1 MTDLSIPD
9 LNLALS
15 GRYAVEREI
24 AVGGMATVYLVVDA
38 KHQRRVA
45 LKVMKTSV
53 ADGAGTSRFLREIGV
68 TARLAH
74 PHILPLLDSGDV
86 FGLPY
91 YAMPFVDGETLR
103 DRIARE
109 GRLSVGEA
117 VHLAAEVA
125 DALAYAHAQGIIH
138 RDIKPANIL
147 LAGRHAIVAD
157 FGVAK
162 ALSPLPVAV
171 AVDDITQEGNAVGTI
186 AYMSPEQA
194 VGEPHLDGRSD
205 LFSLGI
211 VLFEMLVGEKAF
223 GGTTVQEQ
231 MARRFT
237 GVVPSA
243 RARRVEVPPDLD
255 VVLRKVLASDPA
267 ERFATAGEFEVAL
280 LAALR
285 GATAPFATG
294 AIHVARAP
302 EDVPSIAVL
311 PFRNLGGDADS
322 DYLSD
327 GITEEILT
335 QLSLRRT
342 MRVCARHSSFA
353 FRDSADDIQTIGN
366 RLGVRHLL
374 TGSVRRAGD
383 RLRVTAQLVDAAT
396 GFQGWSGRYDRDVA
410 DVFAI
415 QDEIGSAIAQALNVT
430 LLGDLS
436 APSQA
441 VAPRLEVYDAVL
453 KARHAWN
460 QRTDR
465 AMQQA
470 IDAYREALR
479 LDPEYAPAWAGLAQ
493 VYVTRGVYGHVAPG
507 EVLHLAREAAG
518 EALRRDPTLAEARV
532 ALGQVEAVE
541 TWQWEAA
548 EATFRQAI
556 ALNPLLPAAH
566 QGLAIMSLTP
576 RARHAEARES
586 IERALAIDPLSPVLR
601 VTLAS
606 SLLYGRQYDEALRVA
621 RQVVEF
627 DPGFAPG
634 HFFLAQVL
642 TATGDHVAA
651 VAHAERAVQASGRSG
666 EALAVLACAHAAAGN
681 LEAAEL
687 LDGELAERGRHGY
700 TSPAHRAVVA
710 AAFGRV
716 DAAMDLLDAAAEQHA
731 PDLLWLGVRPAWDV
745 VRTHPRFG
753 ALLGRLHLAPS

>member
-1 MTDLSIPD
+1 MNDFSTED
-9 LNLALS
+9 LNLALA

-24 AVGGMATVYLVVDA
+24 ASGGMATVYLATDV

-45 LKVMKTSV
+45 LKVMKPGATE
-53 ADGAGTSRFLREIGV
+53 DGGTSRFLREIGV
-68 TARLAH
+68 TARLSH
-74 PHILPLLDSGDV
+74 PHILPLLDSGDL

-103 DRIARE
+103 ERIARD
-109 GRLSVGEA
+109 GRLVVAEA

-162 ALSPLPVAV
+162 ALSPTPVAV
-171 AVDDITQEGNAVGTI
+171 SVDELTQAGNAVGTV

-194 VGEPHLDGRSD
+194 VGEPNLDGRSD

-223 GGTTVQEQ
+223 GGATVQEQ
-231 MARRFT
+231 MARRFS
-237 GVVPSA
+237 GVIPSA
-243 RARRVEVPPDLD
+243 RARRVEVPHELD
-255 VVLRKVLASDPA
+255 ALLRKVLAADPSD
-267 ERFATAGEFEVAL
+267 RFATAGEFEIAL

-285 GATAPFATG
+285 GGTAPFATG

-353 FRDSADDIQTIGN
+353 FRDTTDDVQTIGH

-374 TGSVRRAGD
+374 TGSVRRAAD
-383 RLRVTAQLVDAAT
+383 RLRVTAQLVDAST
-396 GFQGWSGRYDRDVA
+396 GFQAWSGRYGRAVA

-415 QDEIGSAIAQALNVT
+415 QDEIGVAIAQALNVT
-430 LLGDLS
+430 LLGELS
-436 APSQA
+436 APIQTA
-441 VAPRLEVYDAVL
+441 APRVEVYEAVL

-460 QRTDR
+460 QRTDA
-465 AMQQA
+465 AMQHA
-470 IDAYREALR
+470 IDQYHEALR

-493 VYVTRGVYGHVAPG
+493 VYVTRGVYGSVAPRDTFA
-507 EVLHLAREAAG
+507 LARQAAG
-518 EALRRDPTLAEARV
+518 EALRRDPSLAEARV
-532 ALGQVEAVE
+532 ALGQVEAVDA
-541 TWQWEAA
+541 WQWEAA
-548 EATFRQAI
+548 EATFRQAM
-556 ALNPLLPAAH
+556 ALNPMLPSAH

-576 RARHAEARES
+576 RGRHADARES
-586 IERALAIDPLSPVLR
+586 IERALALDPLSAVLR

-606 SLLYGRQYDEALRVA
+606 SLLYARQLDEARRVA
-621 RQVVEF
+621 QQVVES
-627 DPGFAPG
+627 DARFAPG

-651 VAHAERAVQASGRSG
+651 IAHAESAVQASGRSS
-666 EALAVLACAHAAAGN
+666 ETLAVLACAHAAAG
-681 LEAAEL
+681 ARS
-687 LDGELAERGRHGY
+687 DAERIDHELEVRSHSAF

-710 AAFGRV
+710 TALGRIEP
-716 DAAMDLLDAAAEQHA
+716 ALDLLDAAADAHA
-731 PDLLWLGVRPAWDV
+731 PDLLWLGVRPAWDAL
-745 VRTHPRFG
+745 RPHPRFA
-753 ALLGRLHLAPS
+753 ALLRRLHLAPA

>member
-15 GRYAVEREI
+15 GRYVVEREI
-24 AVGGMATVYLVVDA
+24 ATGGMATVYLVLDE

-45 LKVMKTSV
+45 LKVMKTAV
-53 ADGAGTSRFLREIGV
+53 ADGAGTSRFLREVGV

-86 FGLPY
+86 LGLPY
-91 YAMPFVDGETLR
+91 YAMPFVEGETLR
-103 DRIARE
+103 ERITRE
-109 GRLSVGEA
+109 GRLSVAEA

-147 LAGRHAIVAD
+147 LSGRHAIVAD

-162 ALSPLPVAV
+162 ALSPLPVETD
-171 AVDDITQEGNAVGTI
+171 VDDITREGNAVGTI

-194 VGEPHLDGRSD
+194 VGEPNLDGRSD

-243 RARRVEVPPDLD
+243 RARRVEVPQELD
-255 VVLRKVLASDPA
+255 VVLRKALARDPVD
-267 ERFATAGEFEVAL
+267 RYATAGEFESAL

-302 EDVPSIAVL
+302 EEVPSIAVL
-311 PFRNLGGDADS
+311 PFRNLGGDVDS
-322 DYLSD
+322 TYLSD

-353 FRDSADDIQTIGN
+353 FREATDDVQTIGS

-374 TGSVRRAGD
+374 TGSVRRAGE
-383 RLRVTAQLVDAAT
+383 RLRVTAQLVDAST
-396 GFQGWSGRYDRDVA
+396 GFQGWSGRYDRAVA

-415 QDEIGSAIAQALNVT
+415 QDEIGAAIAHALNVT
-430 LLGDLS
+430 LLGELS
-436 APSQA
+436 APSQVA
-441 VAPRLEVYDAVL
+441 APRIEVYDAVL

-460 QRTDR
+460 QRTDQ
-465 AMQQA
+465 AMQGA

-493 VYVTRGVYGHVAPG
+493 VYVTRGVYGHVAPR
-507 EVLHLAREAAG
+507 EVLPLARQAAG
-518 EALRRDPTLAEARV
+518 EALRRDPSLAEARV
-532 ALGQVEAVE
+532 ALGQVEAVDA
-541 TWQWEAA
+541 WQWDAA

-576 RARHAEARES
+576 RGRHAEARES

-601 VTLAS
+601 ATLAS
-606 SLLYGRQYDEALRVA
+606 LLLYGRQFGEALRVA
-621 RQVVEF
+621 GQLVEAE
-627 DPGFAPG
+627 PGFGLA

-642 TATGDHVAA
+642 TATGDHAAA
-651 VAHAERAVQASGRSG
+651 VAHAESAVQASRRSG
-666 EALAVLACAHAAAGN
+666 EALAVLACAQAAAG
-681 LEAAEL
+681 AR
-687 LDGELAERGRHGY
+687 DSAERIHQELEGRSRDTY
-700 TSPAHRAVVA
+700 TSHAHRAVVA
-710 AAFGRV
+710 AALGRTES
-716 DAAMDLLDAAAEQHA
+716 ALDLLDAAAAEHA
-731 PDLLWLGVRPAWDV
+731 PDLLWLGVRPAWDTL
-745 VRTHPRFG
+745 RPHPRFT
-753 ALLGRLHLAPS
+753 ALLQRLHLAPA

>member
-1 MTDLSIPD
+1 VTDLSITD
-9 LNLALS
+9 LNLALA
-15 GRYAVEREI
+15 GRYVLEREI

-45 LKVMKTSV
+45 LKVMKAAV
-53 ADGAGTSRFLREIGV
+53 AEGGGTARFLREIGV

-103 DRIARE
+103 ERMTRE
-109 GRLSVGEA
+109 GRLPVAEA

-162 ALSPLPVAV
+162 ALSPTPVAV

-211 VLFEMLVGEKAF
+211 VLFAMLVGEKAF

-237 GVVPSA
+237 GVIPSA
-243 RARRVEVPPDLD
+243 RARRVEVPNDLD
-255 VVLRKVLASDPA
+255 VVLRKVLASDPSD
-267 ERFATAGEFEVAL
+267 RYATAGEFEGAL

-302 EDVPSIAVL
+302 EEVPSIAVL

-353 FRDSADDIQTIGN
+353 FRDASDDVQTIGS

-396 GFQGWSGRYDRDVA
+396 GFQGWSGRYDRALA

-415 QDEIGSAIAQALNVT
+415 QDEIGAAIAHALNVT
-430 LLGDLS
+430 LLGELS
-436 APSQA
+436 TPSQA
-441 VAPRLEVYDAVL
+441 AAPRVEVYEAVL

-460 QRTDR
+460 QRTDIAMLR
-465 AMQQA
+465 A
-470 IDAYREALR
+470 IEAYREALR

-493 VYVTRGVYGHVAPG
+493 VYVTRGVYGHVSPN
-507 EVLHLAREAAG
+507 EVLPLARQAAG
-518 EALRRDPTLAEARV
+518 EALRRDPSLAEARV
-532 ALGQVEAVE
+532 ALAQVEAVDA
-541 TWQWEAA
+541 WQWELS

-576 RARHAEARES
+576 RGRHAESRES

-606 SLLYGRQYDEALRVA
+606 QLLYARQYGEAQRVA

-627 DPGFAPG
+627 DPGFGPG

-642 TATGDHVAA
+642 TATGDHASA
-651 VAHAERAVQASGRSG
+651 VAHAETAVQASGRSG
-666 EALAVLACAHAAAGN
+666 EALAVLACAQAAAG
-681 LEAAEL
+681 AT
-687 LDGELAERGRHGY
+687 GVAERLHRELEDRSRERY

-710 AAFGRV
+710 AALGRV
-716 DAAMDLLDAAAEQHA
+716 ESAFDLLDVAVEEHA
-731 PDLLWLGVRPAWDV
+731 PDLLWLGVRPAWDTL
-745 VRTHPRFG
+745 RAHPRFS
-753 ALLGRLHLAPS
+753 ALIRRLHLEPG